1 MKKHIAFLILI
12 LLAVSLDSAAQT
24 RIRVNNTP
32 GVDAD
37 FSDLQEAITSAGEG
51 DIIYIESSGIPYSGN
66 YHVDEPFLTL
76 IGPGYFLS
84 LNDSTQADKNPA
96 MVQNLYLDVTATGAI
111 VMGLQITGTLFVN
124 ASSARVSRCHLYTVS
139 IAQSNSMSALN
150 LYQNYITG
158 TIFGNNSYLSTAV
171 IYNNIITT
179 PSGNSFSFY
188 DKATL
193 SIYNNIIANG
203 YSTNYWVDVENSAI
217 VNNIIFSTYPSY
229 RPFIDPNPTL
239 NNQVSY
245 NVICQEELSAFP
257 NNVWDVAIEDVVLYT
272 DGGPEGKYVLI
283 DGSPAIGAGNTGGDC
298 GIFAGTTPYVY
309 SGLPPVP
316 HIFESNIPLSGSGS
330 NGLPVHIKAKTQH

>member
-1 MKKHIAFLILI
+1 MKKYIAFLIILI
-12 LLAVSLDSAAQT
+12 LAFSLQTMAQT

-37 FSDLQEAITSAGEG
+37 FSDLQEALTSAGEG
-51 DIIYIESSGIPYSGN
+51 DIIYIESSGIPYSGS
-66 YHVDEPFLTL
+66 YHLDEPHITL

-96 MVQNLYLDVTATGAI
+96 MIQNLYLNGTATGAI
-111 VMGLQITGTLFVN
+111 ITGLQITGTLFVN

-139 IAQSNSMSALN
+139 IAQTNSMSALN

-158 TIFGNNSYLSTAV
+158 TISGNNTYYSTAV

-179 PSGNSFSFY
+179 PSSNSFSFY
-188 DKATL
+188 DKATM
-193 SIYNNIIANG
+193 SIYNNIISNG

-229 RPFIDPNPTL
+229 RPFIDPNPAL
-239 NNQVSY
+239 NNQVSH
-245 NVICQEELSAFP
+245 NVICQEELSGFP
-257 NNVWDVAIEDVVLYT
+257 NNVWDVAIADVVLYT
-272 DGGPEGKYVLI
+272 NGGPEGKYVLI

-298 GIFAGTTPYVY
+298 GIFAGTTPY
-309 SGLPPVP
+309 
-316 HIFESNIPLSGSGS
+316 
-330 NGLPVHIKAKTQH
+330 A